1 VDNEPTTTPDRWERT
16 GGGNVALL
24 DPPLSKEKTLR
35 ERLPDSPPT
44 SATAVTTGVLTV
56 AMPAYNEKNTLREI
70 LAEVLAVDIPMEVL
84 IVDDGST
91 DGTREILRNEIDGKY
106 PNVRVLYHEQNQG
119 KGAAICTAIRHATG
133 DYLVVQDAD
142 LEYNPQDYKRL
153 LEPLL
158 SGEADVVYGSRFM
171 GSIEKMQLPNWLANK
186 ILTTTANLLY
196 PGSRITDEATCYKMF
211 RTNLLKTI
219 PLHSRR
225 FDFCPEVTAKVL
237 KRGHRIHEIPID
249 YVARSITQ
257 GKKIRWTDA
266 FDAFWTLV
274 KYRFTE

>member
-1 VDNEPTTTPDRWERT
+1 
-16 GGGNVALL
+16 
-24 DPPLSKEKTLR
+24 
-35 ERLPDSPPT
+35 
-44 SATAVTTGVLTV
+44 
-56 AMPAYNEKNTLREI
+56 MPAYNEKNTLREI